1 MVKKIKLTD
10 IIKNH
15 ITNDGTAMGLNNLVD
30 KVLEILDILAP
41 ISMNG
46 V

>member
-15 ITNDGTAMGLNNLVD
+15 ITMVFAMGLNNLVTD
-30 KVLEILDILAP
+30 KVLEIQI
-41 ISMNG
+41 
-46 V
+46 

>member
-1 MVKKIKLTD
+1 MMVI
-10 IIKNH
+10 
-15 ITNDGTAMGLNNLVD
+15 AMGLNNLVD

>member
-1 MVKKIKLTD
+1 MVF
-10 IIKNH
+10 
-15 ITNDGTAMGLNNLVD
+15 AMGLNNLVTD
-30 KVLEILDILAP
+30 KVLEIQILDILAP